1 MNVALDSV
9 GEPMWEGCVR
19 SMAQGGRLLVFGGTG
34 GSVVTSDVRS
44 IFWKQLSILGCTM
57 GTQKEF
63 EEVMQLVFDGKLK
76 PEIYDIMP
84 LVQIRRAHSLL
95 EAGEIFGKLVLIP

>member
-1 MNVALDSV
+1 
-9 GEPMWEGCVR
+9 
-19 SMAQGGRLLVFGGTG
+19 
-34 GSVVTSDVRS
+34 
-44 IFWKQLSILGCTM
+44 M